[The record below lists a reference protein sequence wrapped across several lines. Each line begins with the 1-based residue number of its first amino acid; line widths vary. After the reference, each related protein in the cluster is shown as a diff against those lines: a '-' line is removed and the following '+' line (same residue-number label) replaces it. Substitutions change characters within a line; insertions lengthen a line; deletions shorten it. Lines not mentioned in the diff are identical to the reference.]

1 MEASNKLVPSLSK
14 CSVLFQAREFKAQP
28 MKDLTP
34 ILPQKHT
41 QPPTKPVPF
50 ELEVDVRGAVKA
62 QEFKKQVTVTHCD
75 LLWGF

>member
-1 MEASNKLVPSLSK
+1 
-14 CSVLFQAREFKAQP
+14 

-34 ILPQKHT
+34 VLPRKHT